1 MFYNFFTP
9 EVKQKVMASVG
20 PIVMQVLEVY
30 QVIITGWGY
39 LISPAGDI

>member
-1 MFYNFFTP
+1 
-9 EVKQKVMASVG
+9 MASVG

-30 QVIITGWGY
+30 QVIISWGY